1 MRSSRRI
8 LAFHFPVYNANND
21 DHVLRTF
28 VTSSENRKE
37 IYWTGFK
44 ATVEWGLENQYDISR
59 SSKFYVTKIFI
70 VVFHRYF

>member
-21 DHVLRTF
+21 KHVLRTF
-28 VTSSENRKE
+28 VTSSENREE

-44 ATVEWGLENQYDISR
+44 ATIE
-59 SSKFYVTKIFI
+59 
-70 VVFHRYF
+70 